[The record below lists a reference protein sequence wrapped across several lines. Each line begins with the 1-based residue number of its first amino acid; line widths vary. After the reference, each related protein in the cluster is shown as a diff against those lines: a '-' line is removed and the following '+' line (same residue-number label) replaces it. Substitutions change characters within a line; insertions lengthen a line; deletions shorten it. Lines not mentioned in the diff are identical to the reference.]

1 MDQTT
6 RFNYLVNCFKAGT
19 ATQAELEELRH
30 LLHKPDDKD
39 SSDIDQ
45 SLKDLWTSVANSPAL
60 LPDETSKRILDSI
73 ISPAKITSIP
83 WQKNKRQVL
92 YLGLTAAAAVLI
104 FIFSG
109 NWIFLA
115 KPEPKI
121 AGTAVVT
128 KKSALQIVPGT
139 TKAELIL
146 GDGSTVSLDSTQN
159 GDIVS
164 QENVSVKNI
173 NGRIVY
179 TSGTGPAEGKP
190 LSYNTLRTPKGGFY
204 QLTLS
209 DGTKLWLNAAS
220 SLRYPVAF
228 NDKERN
234 VELNGEA
241 YFEVAKDATRP
252 FHVLVNGM
260 NIEVLG
266 THFNVMAYDNE
277 KSIKTT
283 LLEGSVKI
291 QDGESS
297 AMLRPGQQAR
307 LEPGNRME
315 VLSNVNTDDVIAWKN
330 GFFQFDRAGLDVLM
344 RQIER
349 WYDVDVVFEGAIQ
362 ERAFGGKISRSKNIQ
377 DVLKILELSKVGFRI
392 DDKKIIVS
400 NKSR

>member
-6 RFNYLVNCFKAGT
+6 RFNYLVNCFKTGT
-19 ATQAELEELRH
+19 ATQAELEEFRH
-30 LLHKPDDKD
+30 LLHKPDSKD
-39 SSDIDQ
+39 SAEIDQ
-45 SLKDLWTSVANSPAL
+45 SLKNLWTSVANNPDL
-60 LPDETSKRILDSI
+60 LPDETSKRILDRI
-73 ISPAKITSIP
+73 ISPKIPSIP
-83 WQKNKRQVL
+83 WQKNKRKVL

-104 FIFSG
+104 FIFAG
-109 NWIFLA
+109 NRIFQT
-115 KPEPKI
+115 KPEPNI
-121 AGTAVVT
+121 TETAVAS
-128 KKSALQIVPGT
+128 KKSVSQIVPGST
-139 TKAELIL
+139 RAELIL
-146 GDGSTVSLDSTQN
+146 GDGSTVSLDSIQN

-179 TSGTGPAEGKP
+179 TSGTGPASGKS

-228 NDKERN
+228 IGKERT

-291 QDGESS
+291 QGGESS

-315 VLSNVNTDDVIAWKN
+315 VLNNVNTDDVIAWKN
-330 GFFQFDRAGLDVLM
+330 GFFQLDRAGLDVLM

-362 ERAFGGKISRSKNIQ
+362 ERTFGGKISRSKNIE
-377 DVLKILELSKVGFRI
+377 DVFKILELSNVRFRI
-392 DDKKIIVS
+392 EDKKIIVS